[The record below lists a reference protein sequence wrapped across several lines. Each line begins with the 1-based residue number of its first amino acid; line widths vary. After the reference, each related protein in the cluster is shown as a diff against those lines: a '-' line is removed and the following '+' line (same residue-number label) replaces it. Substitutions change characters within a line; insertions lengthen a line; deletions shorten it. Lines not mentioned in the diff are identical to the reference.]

1 MSLGVSVPS
10 FSVSEHHYHHWC
22 VLVVAV
28 KLTGVRANRGYFG
41 TTREETCQCIVVDKE
56 EGIIN
61 CYPTA
66 GCFGHCSFV
75 PIAKVGQLSVCK

>member
-41 TTREETCQCIVVDKE
+41 ANMEQNLVNAQWWTKKKE
-56 EGIIN
+56 
-61 CYPTA
+61 
-66 GCFGHCSFV
+66 S
-75 PIAKVGQLSVCK
+75 

>member
-10 FSVSEHHYHHWC
+10 FSVSEYHYHHGC

-41 TTREETCQCIVVDKE
+41 ANMEQNLV
-56 EGIIN
+56 N
-61 CYPTA
+61 
-66 GCFGHCSFV
+66 S
-75 PIAKVGQLSVCK
+75 